1 MTQSSKI
8 LVGIAVVLVI
18 VVGAVLLSQ
27 KQRLSENPKFILGVN
42 TWVGFGP
49 FWLAQE
55 KGFFADEG
63 VDVEIVTLE
72 DTAQRKAAMIKGDID
87 GIGDTVDLLVLARDE
102 KVPSVAVMEVDVSN
116 GADGILVAEGIRS
129 IQDLKGKR
137 VAVQRN
143 FVSEAFLDYV
153 LQKNNM
159 LPTDVQKI
167 DTEAGAA
174 GAAFVSGNVDVAVT
188 FEPWLSKAQ
197 ERKGG
202 GKVLVSSADEPGVI
216 VDILTINENYLVEN
230 PEVVKKIMRAW
241 FKAIDYWKENPQ
253 EANTIMAR
261 YYDVP
266 PEEFADV
273 ISGLIW
279 PSYEENIAYF
289 GTSQNPGRI
298 YEVANTFVNVFLKTS
313 QIKSRPDMTKA
324 INSQLL
330 RELYE

>member
-1 MTQSSKI
+1 MTKSSKI
-8 LVGIAVVLVI
+8 LAGVVIVLII

-27 KQRLSENPKFILGVN
+27 KQQQSETPKFTLSVN

-55 KGFFADEG
+55 KGFFAEEG
-63 VDVEIVTLE
+63 VDVKIVTLE
-72 DTAQRKAAMIKGDID
+72 DTAQRKAAMIKGDVD
-87 GIGDTVDLLVLARDE
+87 GLGDTVDLLVLARDQ
-102 KVPSVAVMEVDVSN
+102 KVPAVAVMEVDVSN
-116 GADGILVAEGIRS
+116 GADGILVTEDIKS
-129 IQDLKGKR
+129 VQDLRGKKI
-137 VAVQRN
+137 AVQRN

-153 LQKNNM
+153 LQKNGIS
-159 LPTDVQKI
+159 PADVQKV

-188 FEPWLSKAQ
+188 FEPWLSKAR

-202 GKVLVSSADEPGVI
+202 GKVLVSSADEPGVV
-216 VDILTINENYLVEN
+216 VDILTINESYLAKN
-230 PEVVKKIMRAW
+230 PEVVKKVMRAW
-241 FKAIDYWKENPQ
+241 FKSVDYWKENTQ
-253 EANTIMAR
+253 EANAVMAR
-261 YYDVP
+261 HYNVP
-266 PEEFADV
+266 AEEFADI

-279 PSYEENIAYF
+279 PSHEESISYF
-289 GTSQNPGRI
+289 GMPENPGRI
-298 YEVANTFVNVFLKTS
+298 YEIANTFVDVFLKTG

>member
-1 MTQSSKI
+1 MTKSRKI
-8 LVGIAVVLVI
+8 LVGIIIVLIV

-27 KQRLSENPKFILGVN
+27 KQQPSENPKFTLSVN

-55 KGFFADEG
+55 KGFFVDEG

-87 GIGDTVDLLVLARDE
+87 GLGDTVDLLVLARDE

-116 GADGILVAEGIRS
+116 GADGILVAEGIQN
-129 IQDLKGKR
+129 IQDLRGKK

-153 LQKNNM
+153 LQKNGM
-159 LPTDVQKI
+159 SPADVQRV

-216 VDILTINENYLVEN
+216 VDILTINENYLAQN
-230 PEVVKKIMRAW
+230 PEVVKKVMRAW
-241 FKAIDYWKENPQ
+241 FKAVDYWKENPQ
-253 EANTIMAR
+253 EANVIMAR
-261 YYDVP
+261 HYDVP
-266 PEEFADV
+266 PEEFADI

-279 PSYEENIAYF
+279 PSHEENIAYF
-289 GTSQNPGRI
+289 GTLTSPGRI
-298 YEVANTFVNVFLKTS
+298 SEVANIFVDVFLKTG

>member
-1 MTQSSKI
+1 MTKSSKI
-8 LVGIAVVLVI
+8 IIGAIVVLVG
-18 VVGAVLLSQ
+18 VVGVVFWSQ
-27 KQRLSENPKFILGVN
+27 KQQPSENQKFTLSAN

-87 GIGDTVDLLVLARDE
+87 GLGDTVDLLVLARDE

-116 GADGILVAEGIRS
+116 GADGILVAEGIES
-129 IQDLKGKR
+129 IRDLKGKR
-137 VAVQRN
+137 IAVQRN

-153 LQKNNM
+153 LQKNSM
-159 LPTDVQKI
+159 SSTDVQKV

-216 VDILTINENYLVEN
+216 VDILTINENYLTQN
-230 PEVVKKIMRAW
+230 PEVVKKVMRAW
-241 FKAIDYWKENPQ
+241 FKAVNYWKENPQ
-253 EANTIMAR
+253 EANVIMAR
-261 YYDVP
+261 HYDVP
-266 PEEFADV
+266 PEEFADI

-279 PSYEENIAYF
+279 PSHEENIAYF
-289 GTSQNPGRI
+289 GTPQDPGRI
-298 YEVANTFVNVFLKTS
+298 YEVANTFVDVFLKTG
-313 QIKSRPDMTKA
+313 QIKSQPNMTKA

>member
-1 MTQSSKI
+1 MTKSSKI
-8 LVGIAVVLVI
+8 IVGAIIVLI
-18 VVGAVLLSQ
+18 VVAGAIWFSQ
-27 KQRLSENPKFILGVN
+27 NQQPSENPKFTLSVN

-55 KGFFADEG
+55 KGFFTDEG
-63 VDVEIVTLE
+63 VDVEIVSLE

-87 GIGDTVDLLVLARDE
+87 GLGDTVDLLVLARDE
-102 KVPSVAVMEVDVSN
+102 KVPSVAVMEVDMSS
-116 GADGILVAEGIRS
+116 GADGILVAEGIDS
-129 IQDLKGKR
+129 VQDLRGKR

-216 VDILTINENYLVEN
+216 VDILTINENYLAQN
-230 PEVVKKIMRAW
+230 PEIVKKVMRAW
-241 FKAIDYWKENPQ
+241 FKAVDYWKENPE
-253 EANTIMAR
+253 EANAIMAR
-261 YYDVP
+261 YYNVS
-266 PEEFADV
+266 PEEFADI

-279 PSYEENIAYF
+279 PSYEENIVYF
-289 GTSQNPGRI
+289 GTSERPGRI
-298 YEVANTFVNVFLKTS
+298 YEVANTFVDVFLKTG

-330 RELYE
+330 NELYE